1 MPKIGDPRAGLQG
14 HFRYSS
20 KGVARPQLGPFRAG
34 SAGAQSRAARAEAR
48 YRCYQMQGLRSCLS
62 CGTCCFS
69 TLPEYARVDG
79 RDHSRL
85 GTSAQTLVAF
95 DGHRAFMRMT
105 NGHCSALVIGKRT
118 GEFVCSVYET
128 RPQICRDLG
137 RGSAEC
143 LGELHAKSERST
155 VELSRLRKQ

>member
-20 KGVARPQLGPFRAG
+20 KGVARAQLGPFRAG
-34 SAGAQSRAARAEAR
+34 RPGAQSYAARAEAR
-48 YRCYQMQGLRSCLS
+48 YRRYQMQELRPCLS

-69 TLPEYARVDG
+69 TLLEYVRVDG
-79 RDHSRL
+79 RDYSRL

-95 DGHRAFMRMT
+95 DGHRAFMKMA
-105 NGHCSALVIGKRT
+105 NGHCSALAIDKRT